1 MNNKKIDSSLTS
13 PLVSVVIPVKNGEN
27 FLKEAIDSVLLQTLD
42 NFELLICINPSTD
55 KTLEVASEYLSDPR
69 VRVIPFKEPVGIS
82 ANFDRASGLAT
93 GKYIKFL
100 CHDDIL
106 LPNCLEL
113 MVQQIEMLGVSMVC
127 SYEKFLNSANA
138 PRTGSAFGNRTVVS
152 TKRSLQRFVRY
163 GNWVGSPTGVLM
175 KNIDHVYFQESL
187 NCAWDQELW
196 TRISLTSAIGVV
208 PEILY
213 LTRIHSEQQT
223 SYCHQGGFEI
233 ERRWILSEMSRVRG
247 DYPLWIN
254 LVATF
259 FKLKEFGLYR

>member
-1 MNNKKIDSSLTS
+1 MNNKKINSSLTS
-13 PLVSVVIPVKNGEN
+13 PLVSVIIPVKNGEN

-113 MVQQIEMLGVSMVC
+113 MVRQIEILGISMVC
-127 SYEKFLNSANA
+127 SYEKFLNSEKA
-138 PRTGSAFGNRTVVS
+138 PRTGSSFGNRTLVS
-152 TKRSLQRFVRY
+152 SLRSLQRFVRY
-163 GNWVGSPTGVLM
+163 GNWVGSPTGVLIR
-175 KNIDHVYFQESL
+175 NFTNLHFQENL

-196 TRISLTSAIGVV
+196 TRISLESAIGVV

-213 LTRIHSEQQT
+213 LTRVHSGQQT
-223 SYCHQGGFEI
+223 SFCHQGGFQI
-233 ERRWILSEMSRVRG
+233 ERRWILDEMSSFSG
-247 DYPLWIN
+247 PYPYLIN
-254 LVATF
+254 FLARL
-259 FKLKEFGLYR
+259 FKLREFGL